1 MTDIERAQQ
10 FVSSQRWIFAKTMAD
25 IPHCYCMKEQ
35 TADSN
40 EFLWFVNYMEAN
52 SVDGTFR
59 GREYKYF
66 FFDGYKYW
74 HMDSSAEECTLINR
88 EWVNTLE
95 KIPVEAMNRILKVQI
110 GKLESYISEL
120 EYEKSALKKQLDEKP
135 SWETEEGK
143 NFIKATKKEELYQ
156 IQKRIISS
164 KNERIKQLKHS
175 LDISMST
182 IFRLQNELEIAKTK

>member
-1 MTDIERAQQ
+1 M
-10 FVSSQRWIFAKTMAD
+10 
-25 IPHCYCMKEQ
+25 
-35 TADSN
+35 
-40 EFLWFVNYMEAN
+40 
-52 SVDGTFR
+52 
-59 GREYKYF
+59 
-66 FFDGYKYW
+66 
-74 HMDSSAEECTLINR
+74 
-88 EWVNTLE
+88 
-95 KIPVEAMNRILKVQI
+95 QI